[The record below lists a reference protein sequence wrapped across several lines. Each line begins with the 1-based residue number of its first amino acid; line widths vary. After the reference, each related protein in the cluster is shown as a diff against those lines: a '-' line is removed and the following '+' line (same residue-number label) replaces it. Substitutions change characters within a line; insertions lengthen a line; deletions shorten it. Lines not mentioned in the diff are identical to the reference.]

1 MYGLSEREWQDLV
14 LSLNVHRK
22 SRRLSPYETA
32 CFLDRAL
39 AQTDVQSLAQALG
52 FSDVTTLH
60 KILRLK
66 QMPAEIAPLVE
77 WGTSSG
83 TVSMSTATELMRL
96 PSIDLTVEAVEAAVQ
111 HSFTKEEARQLV
123 QVFQRSARPLDQCI
137 SNVLETRPRIE
148 KSELILGSLVS
159 AEAQRRARLLG
170 DEPTAKR
177 LRLLLARQYPD
188 VICRAL
194 RVKAGRFSLLLSE
207 DNAAKFRQQLAG
219 EAIEAKLTSLLESV
233 ALED

>member
-1 MYGLSEREWQDLV
+1 
-14 LSLNVHRK
+14 
-22 SRRLSPYETA
+22 
-32 CFLDRAL
+32 
-39 AQTDVQSLAQALG
+39 
-52 FSDVTTLH
+52 
-60 KILRLK
+60 
-66 QMPAEIAPLVE
+66 MPAEIAPLVE